1 MNITLALSQLLPPL
15 PLAAGPGITQLQPPL
30 PPDLAPLPPE
40 LAPLRP
46 PELPPVD
53 PERAA
58 RFAELMSHS
67 RLGAAQ
73 PVERDGGAVISD
85 LVRNEDI
92 ALQYV
97 SNDVLFLLEHADGMS
112 MNQFATAAMQ
122 VQIEAA
128 SLQVDMQ
135 AKMAVVT
142 SSKDAIE
149 TLMKNQ

>member
-1 MNITLALSQLLPPL
+1 MDITLALAQLLPPL
-15 PLAAGPGITQLQPPL
+15 PPAGGPGATQLQPPL
-30 PPDLAPLPPE
+30 PSDLMPPP
-40 LAPLRP
+40 A
-46 PELPPVD
+46 ELPPLDAQPVD
-53 PERAA
+53 PQRAA
-58 RFAELMSHS
+58 RFAELMAHD
-67 RLGAAQ
+67 RLGSVR
-73 PVERDGGAVISD
+73 PVEPDGGAVISD
-85 LVRNEDI
+85 MVRNEDI

-97 SNDVLFLLEHADGMS
+97 SNDVLFLMQHSNGMS
-112 MNQFATAAMQ
+112 MNEFASAAMQ